1 MFRAKSAACVI
12 ASNVSAR
19 TANLQPQY
27 RSRAAAR
34 LERLPY
40 SRYHCIVFVIIAAAF
55 FLDSVDPGTM
65 TFLLGSIKAEFGP
78 SGRTVG
84 LVASASFFGMMLGAA
99 GAAGAGLLADRLGRR
114 PEF

>member
-1 MFRAKSAACVI
+1 
-12 ASNVSAR
+12 
-19 TANLQPQY
+19 
-27 RSRAAAR
+27 
-34 LERLPY
+34 
-40 SRYHCIVFVIIAAAF
+40 
-55 FLDSVDPGTM
+55 M